1 VDTIAAGTVLISF
14 NWPKGTVR
22 YERTEKFVNV
32 FFSKFSE
39 FYKPPRNPLWKS
51 VNFAANIPGWTRFA
65 AAEEWLKN
73 WRAVQDK
80 GQEANFKQF
89 LSERKGNQSPGQT
102 EQLFREF
109 QIWMSK
115 H

>member
-39 FYKPPRNPLWKS
+39 FYKKRQ
-51 VNFAANIPGWTRFA
+51 RF
-65 AAEEWLKN
+65 K
-73 WRAVQDK
+73 VQWVK
-80 GQEANFKQF
+80 INLRWIEA
-89 LSERKGNQSPGQT
+89 LRRSSI
-102 EQLFREF
+102 LFC
-109 QIWMSK
+109 
-115 H
+115 